1 MTVNS
6 LERVRSALSGGI
18 ADRVPVVPMIV
29 SGTARWAGVPV
40 SRYAADPVVM
50 ADCLMSAQ
58 HRAGYDGIHVSL
70 NVSVEAEALGALIEQ
85 PLDELPHVVAP
96 LLAEP
101 ADLIRL
107 KIPDPRTDG
116 RLPVFVEA
124 TRIVARDVGDSV
136 LIVPNIR
143 GPMSMAS
150 QLRGVEQLLMDLID
164 APDFVADL
172 LAFCAEVGVVF
183 GAALSQAG
191 GHAIMLG
198 DALCSPASISPTM
211 YRRVAQSVHAE
222 MVRRL
227 HEDGAGTVI
236 MHVCGD
242 TRPIIADLAAT
253 GADMLDL
260 DTAVPLDEAR
270 ALAGPHVGLRGNVSP
285 SFLYGATAPD
295 VLEVARRTIAA
306 GGSPRFVLGTGC
318 EVPIGTPIEN
328 VIAMVDAS
336 RQASYRDEPR
346 GSN

>member
-1 MTVNS
+1 MNS
-6 LERVRSALSGGI
+6 LERIRSALSGDI
-18 ADRVPVVPMIV
+18 ADRVPVFPMIV

-50 ADCLMSAQ
+50 ADCLVSAQ

-70 NVSVEAEALGALIEQ
+70 NVSVEAEALGAPIEQ
-85 PLDELPHVVAP
+85 PLDELPHVTAL

-107 KIPDPRTDG
+107 KVPDPLADG

-124 TRIVARDVGDSV
+124 TRIVAREVGKSV
-136 LIVPNIR
+136 LIVANIR

-150 QLRGVEQLLMDLID
+150 QLRGVEQLLIDLID

-172 LAFCAEVGVVF
+172 LAFCGEVGVVF
-183 GAALSQAG
+183 AAALSRAG
-191 GHAIMLG
+191 AHAIMLG
-198 DALCSPASISPTM
+198 DALTSPASISPAM
-211 YRRVAQSVHAE
+211 YRRVAQPVHTE
-222 MVRRL
+222 MIRRL

-242 TRPIIADLAAT
+242 TRPIIPDLAAT
-253 GADMLDL
+253 GADVVDL

-270 ALAGPHVGLRGNVSP
+270 ALAGPDVGLRGNVSP
-285 SFLYGATAPD
+285 SLLYGAAPPEI
-295 VLEVARRTIAA
+295 LEVARRTIAA
-306 GGSPRFVLGTGC
+306 GGGPRFVLGTGC

-336 RQASYRDEPR
+336 RQATYRDEPR
-346 GSN
+346 GSI